1 MRSASGHEVDPSQ
14 DLPPISFAISQIT
27 DGQFDTTEYRSLHH
41 ALSAIEPILRD
52 GRLILE
58 GKPLRELW
66 TPRID
71 RGWGQLGRL
80 LPREDFYSRC

>member
-41 ALSAIEPILRD
+41 AEPILRD